1 MTLYKRIFPYVL
13 AASAL
18 IIPSCTCKNTTS
30 VPVKAVV
37 KFVKDTDEYYCDVD
51 GDGFVDSWIQIY
63 HCMPQYSDE
72 AFALRDYIGIDD
84 TIKYSARHNCSS
96 NYCLYTTQVDS
107 VNNRS
112 REDIKKMYKM
122 NCLNQSRLK

>member
-18 IIPSCTCKNTTS
+18 IMPSCTCKNTTS

-51 GDGFVDSWIQIY
+51 GDGFVDGWIQIY
-63 HCMPQYSDE
+63 HCMPD

-84 TIKYSARHNCSS
+84 TIKYSVRHNGSS
-96 NYCLYTTQVDS
+96 NYCLYTSQVDS
-107 VNNRS
+107 VNNRVLQYAEKIIEHMQNHTAPN
-112 REDIKKMYKM
+112 RAG
-122 NCLNQSRLK
+122 

>member
-13 AASAL
+13 GASAL
-18 IIPSCTCKNTTS
+18 IMPSCTCKNTTS

-63 HCMPQYSDE
+63 HCMPD

-84 TIKYSARHNCSS
+84 TIKYSVRHNCSS

>member
-18 IIPSCTCKNTTS
+18 IMPSCTCKNTMS

-112 REDIKKMYKM
+112 REDIKKMFKM
-122 NCLNQSRLK
+122 GRLNQ

>member
-18 IIPSCTCKNTTS
+18 IMPSCTCKNTTS

-51 GDGFVDSWIQIY
+51 GDGFVDGWIQIY
-63 HCMPQYSDE
+63 HCMPD

-84 TIKYSARHNCSS
+84 TIKYSVRHNGSS
-96 NYCLYTTQVDS
+96 NYCLYTSQVDS